1 LLRRWFARFSATH
14 TIMPSQCWQIENS
27 SARLKLARLS
37 ARVNPLD
44 PAAGVGDV
52 SVDGRPLLGLAPLAV
67 DLPRVESQHAASN
80 VEVYVRGGDLV
91 ATYADRPEPQM
102 RTQIYW
108 RAATH
113 DLQQAVA
120 AVELVASVQT
130 NLLDSCPKLS
140 THSRIDASE
149 VFQLTDPEQGTF
161 APLNPRPAR
170 AETRGQAE
178 RGSCYLFRLAGGSFS
193 YVEIVH
199 PAEAQ
204 HSSCDAT
211 NNPGTSCALRHRLF
225 AERLEKG
232 VILRARVLG
241 VLMDR
246 SGDQAAAAR
255 HYASFLSAELPLTT

>member
-1 LLRRWFARFSATH
+1 
-14 TIMPSQCWQIENS
+14 MPSQCWQIENGT
-27 SARLKLARLS
+27 ARLKRARLS
-37 ARVNPLD
+37 AVVNPLD
-44 PAAGVGDV
+44 PAAGI
-52 SVDGRPLLGLAPLAV
+52 SEIHVDGRPLSSFALLAV
-67 DLPRVESQHAASN
+67 ELPRVEAQQAALS
-80 VEVYVRGGDLV
+80 VEYYVRGGDLV

-140 THSRIDASE
+140 TRSRMDASE
-149 VFQLTDPEQGTF
+149 VFQLTDPERGTF
-161 APLNPRPAR
+161 APLEPRPAR
-170 AETRGQAE
+170 AETRGQADL
-178 RGSCYLFRLAGGSFS
+178 GSCYLFRLADGNFS

-204 HSSCDAT
+204 HSNWDAT
-211 NNPGTSCALRHRLF
+211 NSHGTSCELRHRLF

-241 VLMDR
+241 VLLDR
-246 SGDQAAAAR
+246 AGDQAAAAR
-255 HYASFLSAELPLTT
+255 HYASFLSAALPLTT